1 MRLTSLRND
10 SLFFPFGYSEYVL
23 IRTNGTLE
31 FIDLTD
37 RITRIV
43 ETSNVQ
49 TGLVNIQS
57 LHTTV
62 AILVNENEPLL
73 LEDMRRRLEA
83 FAPRDAAYHHDDFS
97 LRIVN
102 RTPDEEPNG
111 HAHCKAMI
119 LPSSVTLQ
127 IQRGQLRLGC
137 WQRIFMAELD
147 RAKERTISVMVLG

>member
-1 MRLTSLRND
+1 MRLTPLRSD
-10 SLFFPFGYSEYVL
+10 SISFPFGYSEFVL
-23 IRTNGTLE
+23 IRTNGALE

-37 RITRIV
+37 RIAKIV
-43 ETSNVQ
+43 ETSGVQ
-49 TGLVNIQS
+49 SGLVNVQS

-73 LEDMRRRLEA
+73 LEDMRRTLEA
-83 FAPRDAAYHHDDFS
+83 FAPRNAAYHHDDFS

-102 RTPDEEPNG
+102 RTPDEKPNG

-137 WQRIFMAELD
+137 WQRIFVAELD
-147 RAKERTISVMVLG
+147 RAKERTVSVMVLG